1 MLKGK
6 VMDSGEMKRLIA
18 RYLRYD
24 LLCPI
29 LALECASSLNTSY
42 NDGGSADLLAV
53 DKKGYLIEV
62 EVKVS
67 MVDFRADRK
76 KDKHEYYRK
85 LIGLSYNNQKRRF
98 GQIVTIEPQS
108 YPTHWFYFA
117 VPFGIANKAKLLC
130 DNSYP
135 YAGLLT
141 NREDWYGNIS
151 VQRSPTLLCHSKLTL
166 LQATRLAKSQS
177 ATLVRLLDEISNWKN
192 RAMK

>member
-1 MLKGK
+1 
-6 VMDSGEMKRLIA
+6 MDPGEMKRLIA

-24 LLCPI
+24 LACPV
-29 LALECASSLNTSY
+29 LALECASSLDTSF
-42 NDGGSADLLAV
+42 NDGGAADLLAV

-62 EVKVS
+62 EVKIS
-67 MVDFRADRK
+67 IADFKADRK
-76 KDKHEYYRK
+76 KGKHEYYRK
-85 LIGLSYNNQKRRF
+85 LIGLPYNNQKRRF
-98 GQIVTIEPQS
+98 GQAVTIEPKS
-108 YPTHWFYFA
+108 YPTHQFYFA
-117 VPFGIANKAKLLC
+117 VPYEIANKAKLLC
-130 DNSYP
+130 DNFYP

-151 VQRSPTLLCHSKLTL
+151 VQRSPTILCHSKLTL